1 MRDIYIYIPVDLQV
15 FFGGADGQ
23 IQSLRAK
30 DGVVESMIAFSQ
42 WEIDQTWGYFSAL
55 SSANRRQSSGLCDTS
70 LRATTRGLGQF
81 VVSGKPHC
89 LVSFGPRPFHVPPKT

>member
-1 MRDIYIYIPVDLQV
+1 MGKSTRNGEDFCFLEDV
-15 FFGGADGQ
+15 
-23 IQSLRAK
+23 
-30 DGVVESMIAFSQ
+30 
-42 WEIDQTWGYFSAL
+42 GYFSAL
-55 SSANRRQSSGLCDTS
+55 SSANRRQSSGLGDTS